1 MRIDINALPS
11 SIQYKLLASTIV
23 PRPIALVTTLS
34 ENGSVNAAPFSFFN
48 VMGED
53 PPILVLGLQTH
64 PDGTLKDTTI
74 NIMRDGQ
81 FVIHT
86 VDEAIA
92 EPMNVCGVRFPS
104 GMGEVQAAGLT
115 VTASELVK
123 PPRIVEAPV
132 AFECEKVAI
141 VQISPGRQIVIGK
154 VLMMHARDGLIDEK
168 SFRIDGNAYKPVGRL
183 HGLLYSRQNDRF
195 VLTRPSYE
203 EWLADPSS
211 TRARDAMA

>member
-1 MRIDINALPS
+1 VRIDINALSP
-11 SIQYKLLASTIV
+11 SIQYKLIASTIV

-34 ENGSVNAAPFSFFN
+34 ETGTVNAAPFSFFN

-81 FVIHT
+81 FVVHT
-86 VDEAIA
+86 VDEALA
-92 EPMNVCGVRFPS
+92 EPMNVCGIRFPR
-104 GMGEVQAAGLT
+104 GVDEVRAAGLT
-115 VTASELVK
+115 VTSSELVK

-132 AFECEKVAI
+132 SFECEKVAFL
-141 VQISPGRQIVIGK
+141 QISPGRQIAIGK
-154 VLMMHARDGLIDEK
+154 VLMMHARDGLIDEE
-168 SFRIDGNAYKPVGRL
+168 SFRIDGNAYKPIGRL
-183 HGLLYSRQNDRF
+183 HALLYSRQNDRF
-195 VLTRPSYE
+195 VLTRPGYE

-211 TRARDAMA
+211 TRARDASD